1 MGVDRI
7 AKEAEIDS
15 NLVFFQEKL
24 PELLAAHRGKYA
36 LLRHREIV
44 GIYDTALD
52 AQVTGQKFYA
62 DGLFSVQQI
71 TDEPIDLG
79 FFTHAVHMGQAQ

>member
-1 MGVDRI
+1 MNVDRA
-7 AKEAEIDS
+7 AKQSEIDS

-24 PELLAAHRGKYA
+24 PELLASHAGKYV

-62 DGLFSVQQI
+62 DGLFSVQRI

-79 FFTHAVHMGQAQ
+79 FFSHAVHLGQAQ